1 MLDLFLRRKFSV
13 LYVKMFIELVCISK
27 CLSSRLFSSFYLICI
42 WLFAAGSLFHV
53 WFYVLVSHL
62 VIFVWHLFVSCL
74 DCYFDSYFGYLS
86 QAVWFCLYVTFCMCF
101 RFLVAFRVSHFQP
114 ICTSFGFSISWVFR
128 FCLVSWVFRFCL
140 VSMVTGFVRFPWLQ
154 VSLVS
159 HSQFLVRFFCCLTL
173 LSW

>member
-1 MLDLFLRRKFSV
+1 
-13 LYVKMFIELVCISK
+13 MFIELVCISK

-74 DCYFDSYFGYLS
+74 DCYFDSYFGYLP

-140 VSMVTGFVRFPWLQ
+140 VSWVFSFCQVSMVTGFAC
-154 VSLVS
+154 VSLPVS
-159 HSQFLVRFFCCLTL
+159 G
-173 LSW
+173 